1 MKKITTKYSQSNI
14 WNAWFLHFNSI
25 LVRHCRVENWD
36 YNEGLNEKEEAA
48 FKEIVLYF
56 YMISVVKL

>member
-1 MKKITTKYSQSNI
+1 
-14 WNAWFLHFNSI
+14 
-25 LVRHCRVENWD
+25 LVRHCRVENGD
-36 YNEGLNEKEEAA
+36 NNEGLNEKEEAA